1 MAGHSPR
8 HMTSSPRP
16 TPPDDAAAAHAQQ
29 VFSATALAS
38 GGFVV
43 IWSTG
48 YIAGA
53 VAVQHAG
60 PFTVLALRFGFSA
73 LVFGLL
79 AWLARVPLPR
89 PDCARHSA
97 VVGVLTMAVQ
107 FGGVYAALKM
117 GASPGL
123 SALVIGMMPLTVALM
138 AFALGE
144 RIQPRQWAGLS
155 IGLVGVLL
163 VIGERLAHAHAT
175 LAACGA
181 LVLGLIGISAGTL
194 YQKRHAAAIDLRTGL
209 FIQNAVGSLVMFALA
224 APLEGLHAD
233 MSWQLGTS
241 LAWVVLVNSVGGFA
255 LLFLLIRHGEA
266 PKVAALFY
274 LVPPVTALMSRVSMH
289 ETLSAPELAGF
300 ALASLGVYLGSKS

>member
-1 MAGHSPR
+1 M
-8 HMTSSPRP
+8 
-16 TPPDDAAAAHAQQ
+16 
-29 VFSATALAS
+29 VL
-38 GGFVV
+38 
-43 IWSTG
+43 WSTG

-60 PFTVLALRFGFSA
+60 PFTVLTLRFGFSA

-79 AWLARVPLPR
+79 ALLAGVPR
-89 PDCARHSA
+89 PRWDCARHSA
-97 VVGVLTMAVQ
+97 VVGLLTMAVQ

-123 SALVIGMMPLTVALM
+123 SALVIGTMPLTVALM

-144 RIQPRQWAGLS
+144 RIQPRQWTGLG
-155 IGLVGVLL
+155 IGLLGVLL

-209 FIQNAVGSLVMFALA
+209 FIQNAVGSLAMLALA
-224 APLEGLHAD
+224 APLEGLHTDLSAPFW
-233 MSWQLGTS
+233 MS

-255 LLFLLIRHGEA
+255 LLFMLIRHGEA

-289 ETLSAPELAGF
+289 ETLSAPEVAGF
-300 ALASLGVYLGSKS
+300 ALATLGVYLGSKS

>member
-1 MAGHSPR
+1 M
-8 HMTSSPRP
+8 SSSAHP
-16 TPPDDAAAAHAQQ
+16 TPA
-29 VFSATALAS
+29 VLSSTALAS

-43 IWSTG
+43 VWSTG

-53 VAVQHAG
+53 MAVQHAG
-60 PFTVLALRFGFSA
+60 PFTVLVLRFGLSA

-79 AWLARVPLPR
+79 ALLARVPLPR
-89 PDCARHSA
+89 PECAWHSA
-97 VVGVLTMAVQ
+97 VVGLLTMAVQ

-138 AFALGE
+138 AFVLGE
-144 RIQPRQWAGLS
+144 RVQPRQWVGLG
-155 IGLVGVLL
+155 IGLAGVLL
-163 VIGERLAHAHAT
+163 VIGERVASAHAS
-175 LAACGA
+175 LASCGA

-209 FIQNAVGSLVMFALA
+209 FIQNAVGSLALLALA
-224 APLEGLHAD
+224 VPFEGLHTD
-233 MSWQLGTS
+233 MSWQLGAS
-241 LAWVVLVNSVGGFA
+241 LAWLVFVNSVGGFA

-289 ETLSAPELAGF
+289 ESLTLPELAGF

>member
-1 MAGHSPR
+1 MAVHR
-8 HMTSSPRP
+8 LRTMTVP
-16 TPPDDAAAAHAQQ
+16 THAPTRDSHL
-29 VFSATALAS
+29 VSATALAS

-79 AWLARVPLPR
+79 ALLARVPR
-89 PDCARHSA
+89 PPLDCARHSA

-144 RIQPRQWAGLS
+144 RIQPRQWVGLG

-163 VIGERLAHAHAT
+163 VIGERLANAHAT

-194 YQKRHAAAIDLRTGL
+194 YQKRHAAAIDLRSGL
-209 FIQNAVGSLVMFALA
+209 FIQNAVGSLAMLALA
-224 APLEGLHAD
+224 WPIEGLRAD

-300 ALASLGVYLGSKS
+300 TLATLGVYLGSKS